1 MPQPGYARYY
11 VLRWRLFAFIAGV
24 AFSMPSAGDTAVV
37 PDDFDSIA
45 EALAAVAGTSNATVI
60 VEPGTYDESFEI
72 PDDVVLRGRETA
84 RTFLR
89 GTGTGPVVTAA
100 GTQGSRISNFTF
112 TATGGGVA
120 ISVSATSDLI
130 ISNNVFA
137 LGTDQTAIGVVAA
150 SPRIEHNVFF
160 ENGTAIDVG
169 GNSLTIRNNAF
180 MGNVVTLTPEPVDE
194 GAIAN
199 NGFFDNDAASTFG
212 VDPVTDDPL
221 FVATDDLDFHLRAG
235 SPYIDAGTGTDDAL
249 DNSTADIGAYG
260 GEEAE
265 GTPFP
270 VSGPTVTATTATT
283 ITLRWPANTWYRLG
297 GYRLYYD
304 NDGSGAPYGGTGA
317 TEGASPV
324 DVGNVAEFTLTNLSA
339 PASPAAPV
347 LAQPEP
353 INGALKLSWSAVSDA
368 TGYVVHYGIASAN
381 ENAVDVGNVTRHTLS
396 GLQNGTTYRIN
407 VTAYTTARY
416 FLAVSAYGGFGTN
429 PESDLSDEVSTTIGA
444 PVSGTAS
451 NEISDFP
458 EAVVPFPNLPDKGGC
473 FIATAAY
480 GHYSAGEVQ
489 LLRIFRDR
497 YLLTHAPGRAFVAWY
512 YRHSPRWARA
522 LDAHPWAK
530 PVVRLALLP
539 AIGVAGFALKTP
551 AAMQLAVG
559 LSLFSLLLVAT
570 SRRRAQQT

>member
-1 MPQPGYARYY
+1 MPVPGYAPNHI
-11 VLRWRLFAFIAGV
+11 VRWRLFVFIAGV
-24 AFSMPSAGDTAVV
+24 AFSTPSVGDTAVV

-45 EALAAVAGTSNATVI
+45 EALAAVAGTTNATVV
-60 VEPGTYDESFEI
+60 VEPGRYDESFSI

-100 GTQGSRISNFTF
+100 GTRGSRISNFTF

-120 ISVSATSDLI
+120 ISVNATSDLI

-137 LGTDQTAIGVVAA
+137 LGNDRTAIGVVTA

-180 MGNVVTLTPEPVDE
+180 VGNIVTLTPDPVDE
-194 GAIAN
+194 GTIAN
-199 NGFFDNDAASTFG
+199 NGFFDNDAATTFG
-212 VDPVTDDPL
+212 IDPVTDDPL
-221 FVATDDLDFHLRAG
+221 FVATDDFDFHLRAG
-235 SPYIDAGTGTDDAL
+235 SPYIDAGTGSDDAL
-249 DNSTADIGAYG
+249 DNTTADIGAYG
-260 GEEAE
+260 GDEAE
-265 GTPFP
+265 GTPFSVGRP
-270 VSGPTVTATTATT
+270 IVAATTATS

-304 NDGSGAPYGGTGA
+304 NDGSGAPYSGTGA
-317 TEGASPV
+317 TESASPV

-353 INGALKLSWSAVSDA
+353 LDRALKLSWSAVADA
-368 TGYVVHYGIASAN
+368 TGYVVHYGVASAN

-396 GLQNGTTYRIN
+396 GLQNGTTYR
-407 VTAYTTARY
+407 VTVSAYTTARY
-416 FLAVSAYGGFGTN
+416 FLAVSAYAGFTGN
-429 PESDLSDEVSTTIGA
+429 PESELSDEVATSIGA
-444 PVSGTAS
+444 PVAGPAS

-489 LLRIFRDR
+489 LLRMFRDR

-512 YRHSPRWARA
+512 YRHSPRWAQA
-522 LDAHPWAK
+522 LEARPWAK

-539 AIGVAGFALKTP
+539 AIGIAGFALRTP
-551 AAMQLAVG
+551 AAVQLAVA
-559 LSLFSLLLVAT
+559 LSLFSLLLVT
-570 SRRRAQQT
+570 GSRARVRRA